1 MAMEPVPRTAYQRI
15 AASIGDSRHRLPEE
29 RFDVFWRDG
38 YLGPLRCDDGRVKD
52 LAGTAAR
59 AGLCNHDDGRPIPP
73 VEMWDRTDWLNI
85 NVHDPHL
92 LAPEIMGIC
101 VHPSIVN
108 PVAQVLGTCEVALFQ
123 TRFRVKL
130 RERPDPVPWHQD
142 VGENNGGYRAD
153 GTPVPSV
160 TVWLSVDG
168 AELASGCLRVVPGTH
183 RRLLGDWRA
192 GFHSG
197 LETSGTLAGIDTS
210 RSVPIEAAPG
220 EFFLFHSWTLHQS
233 TANTTS
239 SPRTGIVI
247 RYVAP
252 ADAVQPGTRYT
263 HVRAG

>member
-1 MAMEPVPRTAYQRI
+1 MIMDSVRRTAYQTL
-15 AASIGDSRHRLPEE
+15 AASIEEVHRLSEAQ
-29 RFDVFWRDG
+29 FDAFWRDG
-38 YLGPLRCDDGRVKD
+38 YLGPLQCGDPCAKD
-52 LAGTAAR
+52 LAGIAAR
-59 AGLCNHDDGRPIPP
+59 VGLRNHGDGRPIPP
-73 VEMWDRTDWLNI
+73 VELWDRTDWLHI

-92 LAPEIMGIC
+92 DVPEILGVC
-101 VHPSIVN
+101 AHASIVS
-108 PVAQVLGTCEVALFQ
+108 PVAQLLGTREVAFFQ

-168 AELASGCLRVVPGTH
+168 ADAASGCLRVVRGTH

-197 LETSGTLAGIDTS
+197 LEASGALADVDTS
-210 RSVPIEAAPG
+210 DSVPIEAAPA
-220 EFFLFHSWTLHQS
+220 EFFLFHSWTLHLS

-239 SPRTGIVI
+239 SPRTGLVI

-263 HVRAG
+263 RAFAG